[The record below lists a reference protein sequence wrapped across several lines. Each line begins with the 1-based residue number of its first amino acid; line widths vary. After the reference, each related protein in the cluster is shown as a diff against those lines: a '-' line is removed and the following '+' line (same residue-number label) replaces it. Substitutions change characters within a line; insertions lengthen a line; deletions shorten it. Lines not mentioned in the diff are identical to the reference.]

1 MHLKLSLTMT
11 LRITTPTGI
20 TFEGEI
26 NCLQFT
32 SATGLMEFLPGHA
45 PMIAEVK
52 AGVITANDK
61 EVECGNGV
69 VRIENDKI
77 EVVCE

>member
-26 NCLQFT
+26 NRLQFT

>member
-1 MHLKLSLTMT
+1 
-11 LRITTPTGI
+11 
-20 TFEGEI
+20 
-26 NCLQFT
+26 
-32 SATGLMEFLPGHA
+32 
-45 PMIAEVK
+45 MIAEVK